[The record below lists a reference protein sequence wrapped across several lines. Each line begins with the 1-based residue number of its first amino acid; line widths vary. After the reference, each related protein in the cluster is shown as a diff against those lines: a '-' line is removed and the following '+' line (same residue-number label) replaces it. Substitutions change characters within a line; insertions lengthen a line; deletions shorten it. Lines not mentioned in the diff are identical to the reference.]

1 MNKAEW
7 PWLAK
12 YVPRSLLDDA
22 EAKVSRV
29 LRTGET
35 EWRVTDEDGETYVVT
50 LAITKEG
57 KRGTCTCPAFQQAWD
72 DAEGNTVPPCTH
84 LVYVAQHCLDLP
96 IGQSIGKGKTRKT
109 RTGQKQARE
118 QKEGS
123 DQKVKKTTKQGAI
136 VEEESAVVAEPV
148 QAARPMIVSPAIAL
162 PDFIAHLK
170 SLEQFIKQAL
180 VPGVDYGQIPG
191 TQRPVLLKPGA
202 EKLALRFGFVKQA
215 RLVEKIEDWETPFFY
230 YRYHVELY
238 LQSKEGERYL
248 VAEADGSAN
257 SKESKWAYRWV
268 PKAQVPEGLDP
279 ETLPKRMS
287 GKTVLYQIPN
297 PEIFS
302 LVDTIQKMAY
312 KRAFVA
318 AVRLATATSGVF
330 AEETEE
336 EV

>member
-1 MNKAEW
+1 MKN
-7 PWLAK
+7 
-12 YVPRSLLDDA
+12 
-22 EAKVSRV
+22 
-29 LRTGET
+29 
-35 EWRVTDEDGETYVVT
+35 
-50 LAITKEG
+50 
-57 KRGTCTCPAFQQAWD
+57 
-72 DAEGNTVPPCTH
+72 
-84 LVYVAQHCLDLP
+84 
-96 IGQSIGKGKTRKT
+96 
-109 RTGQKQARE
+109 
-118 QKEGS
+118 
-123 DQKVKKTTKQGAI
+123 VKKETKKQEPVTEPKTVSI
-136 VEEESAVVAEPV
+136 AEPV
-148 QAARPMIVSPAIAL
+148 QEARLTVLRPAMPLPEFVTHLRAL
-162 PDFIAHLK
+162 
-170 SLEQFIKQAL
+170 EEFIKQAL

-336 EV
+336 EL

>member
-1 MNKAEW
+1 MTKAEW

-12 YVPRSLLDDA
+12 YVPRSLLDNA

-57 KRGTCTCPAFQQAWD
+57 KRGTCTCPVFQQAWV
-72 DAEGNTVPPCTH
+72 DAEANTMLPCAH

-96 IGQSIGKGKTRKT
+96 IGKSTDQTKP
-109 RTGQKQARE
+109 
-118 QKEGS
+118 KEVE
-123 DQKVKKTTKQGAI
+123 KVKNVKKETKKQEPVTEPKTVSI
-136 VEEESAVVAEPV
+136 AEPV
-148 QAARPMIVSPAIAL
+148 QEARLTVLRPAMPLPEFVTHLRAL
-162 PDFIAHLK
+162 
-170 SLEQFIKQAL
+170 EEFIKQAL

-268 PKAQVPEGLDP
+268 PKGQVPEGLDP